1 MIKNVM
7 IATDGSEHGRKAVEL
22 GADIASKN
30 GATVY
35 LVHAAPEDGAVKEA
49 KGLKEAEHMTLS
61 PKKVY
66 MEAVG
71 GRIIYE
77 ARKDLYS
84 HGVGRVES
92 RVIVGSPARDI
103 ADFAKEKGV
112 DMIVVGH
119 NGWVKGNELYGRKV
133 ARKVSRFADC
143 TCVTV
148 N

>member
-1 MIKNVM
+1 MIKNIMV
-7 IATDGSEHGRKAVEL
+7 ATDGSEHGRKAVEL

-49 KGLKEAEHMTLS
+49 EEFKVAEHMTMS
-61 PKKVY
+61 PKMVY
-66 MEAVG
+66 IEAVG

-84 HGVGRVES
+84 HGVGKIES
-92 RVIVGSPARDI
+92 MVFVGNPARDI
-103 ADFAKEKGV
+103 ANFAKEKGV
-112 DMIVVGH
+112 DLIVVGH

-133 ARKVSRFADC
+133 ARKISRIVDC